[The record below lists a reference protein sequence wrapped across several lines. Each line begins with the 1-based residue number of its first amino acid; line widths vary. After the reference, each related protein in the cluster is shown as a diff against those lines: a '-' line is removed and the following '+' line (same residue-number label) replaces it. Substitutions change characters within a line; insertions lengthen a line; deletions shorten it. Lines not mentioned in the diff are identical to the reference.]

1 MVERILS
8 NHAVYMPEVPGCIS
22 TGKAWDEALAM
33 IQEALTFHIES
44 LMEPGEPVPEPGMSI
59 STAINFHN
67 EVLVKDGGACLFDQ
81 STSG

>member
-1 MVERILS
+1 
-8 NHAVYMPEVPGCIS
+8 
-22 TGKAWDEALAM
+22 M